1 MAQAKTERDQDIL
14 ALAKP
19 LHDVPWCDEYQD
31 MISGMLYNPNTPQ
44 LLEARHQ
51 ARCKTY
57 KYNNIDPNQFKQE
70 EAASLRSKL
79 LADLLGR
86 VGSGCVIEP
95 PFRPD
100 YGCNVVMGSDCFI
113 NWGLTILDTSLVII
127 GDRVQIGTGV
137 SIITAGHETS
147 VLSRIKFVE
156 WGKAIRIEDDS
167 WIGANVVILPGV
179 TIGRGSTIGAGS
191 IVSRDVPPYSVAVG
205 IPARVVKTLPSVEE
219 ELADPANIYR
229 NMADN
234 TFKA

>member
-1 MAQAKTERDQDIL
+1 MAQAKTERDPEIL
-14 ALAKP
+14 ALAKT
-19 LHDVPWCDEYQD
+19 LHDAPWCDDYQD
-31 MISGMLYNPNTPQ
+31 MVSGMLYNPNIPQ

-51 ARCKTY
+51 ARCKAY
-57 KYNNIDPNQFKQE
+57 KYNNVDPNQFRQD
-70 EAASLRSKL
+70 EAAGLRSKL

-86 VGSGCVIEP
+86 VGTGCVIEP

-100 YGCNVVMGSDCFI
+100 YGCNIVIGSDCFF

-156 WGKAIRIEDDS
+156 WGKPIRVEDDC
-167 WIGANVVILPGV
+167 WIGANAVILPGV
-179 TIGRGSTIGAGS
+179 TIGRGSTIGAGA

-205 IPARVVKTLPSVEE
+205 IPARVVKKLPSVEE
-219 ELADPANIYR
+219 ELADPANLYR
-229 NMADN
+229 NMVDN
-234 TFKA
+234 AFKA